1 LPKAQFAAHHH
12 LASQLD
18 PLPDISAEFEADVA
32 DLIDIVRRAGRQPR
46 RTVLGIFRDLVAHT
60 QRHVRAKPL
69 RMPRYPRSMSDA
81 SELAYGMQALGR
93 AWPMSFEGVRSGS
106 SGDRPQRDAH
116 DDDVVG
122 VTEDGYEIG
131 D

>member
-46 RTVLGIFRDLVAHT
+46 RTVLGSSVIWSRT
-60 QRHVRAKPL
+60 P
-69 RMPRYPRSMSDA
+69 S
-81 SELAYGMQALGR
+81 GMCGR
-93 AWPMSFEGVRSGS
+93 FSRRLDGGYSPPPSWTSCT
-106 SGDRPQRDAH
+106 GDRARGYRRD
-116 DDDVVG
+116 D
-122 VTEDGYEIG
+122 
-131 D
+131 